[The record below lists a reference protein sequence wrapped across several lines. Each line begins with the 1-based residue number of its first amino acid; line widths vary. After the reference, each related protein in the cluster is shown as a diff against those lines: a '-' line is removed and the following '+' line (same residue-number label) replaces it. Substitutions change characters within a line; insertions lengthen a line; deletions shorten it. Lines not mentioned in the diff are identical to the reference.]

1 MSSCS
6 FGKKSKLQSLNDSR
20 GYPSSA
26 NSTEENVQYRTNPQG
41 KFTTE
46 FISAGNTAIQ
56 HPQYTWAP
64 AQQPSPDQQ
73 LDTEGSDEELSRM
86 GGKVANIRRGV
97 AELFHDNLETI
108 QYLDDFTM
116 EIERLSELLEKKN
129 ARNLRFE
136 NQNNAIR
143 GRVLT
148 TALERDIRRELE
160 ENKQRWNQ
168 VYQDEE
174 LVPDFEHH
182 SWKRPRD
189 GGSSRAASP
198 KQSPKKRTWGKAQN
212 HNSSKNNRAKPQ
224 VGENRKVESL
234 VNDKMR
240 NQAINSFDN
249 GKKKN
254 QDTLER
260 KSVEVKQQPNGG
272 SENANTFKVDE
283 PSNSNVSLSLI
294 MNLPSDMTDQPS
306 FDTKE
311 KRVKYSRSTYNPNTT
326 YNRTPRS
333 LRGSSIIKTPKEGDS
348 QFWK

>member
-6 FGKKSKLQSLNDSR
+6 FGKKSRLQSLNDSQ

-26 NSTEENVQYRTNPQG
+26 NSTEANVQYRTNPQG

-46 FISAGNTAIQ
+46 FISAENNAIQ

-73 LDTEGSDEELSRM
+73 LDTEGGDEELSRM
-86 GGKVANIRRGV
+86 GGKVENIRRGV

-116 EIERLSELLEKKN
+116 EIERLSQMLEKKN

-182 SWKRPRD
+182 SWKRPN

-198 KQSPKKRTWGKAQN
+198 KQSPRKRNGVKAPIQ
-212 HNSSKNNRAKPQ
+212 SIYGNNTAKPQ
-224 VGENRKVESL
+224 VGESRKVESL
-234 VNDKMR
+234 VKMR
-240 NQAINSFDN
+240 KQAINSFDSN
-249 GKKKN
+249 GKKN

-260 KSVEVKQQPNGG
+260 KSVEVKQQPENGG
-272 SENANTFKVDE
+272 SEYANTFKVDE
-283 PSNSNVSLSLI
+283 PSNSNASLGFV
-294 MNLPSDMTDQPS
+294 MNLPSDMSDRPS
-306 FDTKE
+306 FDSKE
-311 KRVKYSRSTYNPNTT
+311 KRVKYSRSTYKPNTT

-333 LRGSSIIKTPKEGDS
+333 LRGSSILKTPKEGDS

>member
-6 FGKKSKLQSLNDSR
+6 FGKKSRLQSLNDSQ

-26 NSTEENVQYRTNPQG
+26 NSTEVNVQYRTNPQG
-41 KFTTE
+41 NFTTE
-46 FISAGNTAIQ
+46 FISAENNAIQ

-64 AQQPSPDQQ
+64 EQQ

-86 GGKVANIRRGV
+86 GGKVENIRRGV

-116 EIERLSELLEKKN
+116 EIERLSQMLEKKN

-198 KQSPKKRTWGKAQN
+198 KQSPRKRTWVKAPNQN
-212 HNSSKNNRAKPQ
+212 SYENNTAKSQ
-224 VGENRKVESL
+224 MRESRKVESL
-234 VNDKMR
+234 VKMR
-240 NQAINSFDN
+240 KQAINSFN
-249 GKKKN
+249 NHQKKN

-260 KSVEVKQQPNGG
+260 KSVEVKQQPENGG
-272 SENANTFKVDE
+272 SENAYAFKIDE
-283 PSNSNVSLSLI
+283 PSNSNASLGFV
-294 MNLPSDMTDQPS
+294 MNLPSDMSDQPS
-306 FDTKE
+306 FDSKE
-311 KRVKYSRSTYNPNTT
+311 KRVKYSRSTYKPNTT